1 MLRTVRLFA
10 AQQSAY
16 LAPMARSDPPA
27 APERIDRSGLVQGLA
42 AYGIWGVLP
51 LFFWLLRDVAA
62 GEVVASR
69 VLWSLGLLAV
79 VIAAMGRGA
88 ALVTALGKPRVIGML
103 AISAALISVNWLV
116 YIWSVQHHH
125 VLESS
130 LGYFLN
136 PLVNVLLGV
145 VLLRERLG
153 RAQLVAVAMA
163 GIGVAVLAVGA
174 GQGIWISLT
183 LAFSFGFYGL
193 VRKVVAVG
201 ALEGLALE
209 TAILAP
215 VALAYLIWLSGHG
228 GLAFGGGAVTT
239 AALALSGVATAV
251 PLLLFAG
258 AARRLPYSTLGLL
271 QYLAPTMQFVLAI
284 GFFGET
290 VTSAHLICFALIWT
304 GLAIFAADGLI
315 AARRRR
321 AA

>member
-1 MLRTVRLFA
+1 
-10 AQQSAY
+10 
-16 LAPMARSDPPA
+16 MARSDPPTA
-27 APERIDRSGLVQGLA
+27 APERIDRTGLIQALG

-51 LFFWLLRDVAA
+51 IFFFMLKGVGA
-62 GEVVASR
+62 GEVVAGR
-69 VLWSLGLLAV
+69 VLWSLGLLAI
-79 VIAAMGRGA
+79 VILALGRMPAILAALRNRRAMGLLA
-88 ALVTALGKPRVIGML
+88 A
-103 AISAALISVNWLV
+103 SAALISVNWLV
-116 YIWSVQHHH
+116 YIWAVQNGH
-125 VLESS
+125 VLEGS

-145 VLLRERLG
+145 VLLREKLG
-153 RAQLVAVAMA
+153 RAQIVAVGLA

-193 VRKVVAVG
+193 VRKVAPVG
-201 ALEGLALE
+201 ALEGLTLE

-215 VALAYLIWLSGHG
+215 FGLAYLYWLSTHG
-228 GLAFGGGAVTT
+228 GLEFGNEAVATT
-239 AALALSGVATAV
+239 LLVLSGVVTAV

-284 GFFGET
+284 TYFGER
-290 VTSAHLICFALIWT
+290 VTTAHLICFALIWT
-304 GLAIFAADGLI
+304 GLAIYAADGLL

-321 AA
+321 VIA